1 MFSGRTGPI
10 LVNALQEELFEDL
23 ADRKGYAILYCH
35 HLNGS
40 ETNAYTNGFTLSD
53 FKAIVSEIRYRGIKV
68 MTINE
73 FVDKYIYG
81 ITGTDA
87 FIR

>member
-1 MFSGRTGPI
+1 M
-10 LVNALQEELFEDL
+10 
-23 ADRKGYAILYCH
+23 YCH
-35 HLNGS
+35 HLNGT
-40 ETNAYTNGFTLSD
+40 EKNAYTNGFTMTD
-53 FKAIVSEIRYRGIKV
+53 FKNLVSEIQNRDIDV

>member
-1 MFSGRTGPI
+1 MTHKTLAEWQSYFD
-10 LVNALQEELFEDL
+10 DL

-53 FKAIVSEIRYRGIKV
+53 FKAIVSEIQYRGLKV
-68 MTINE
+68 LTINE

>member
-1 MFSGRTGPI
+1 M
-10 LVNALQEELFEDL
+10 
-23 ADRKGYAILYCH
+23 
-35 HLNGS
+35 
-40 ETNAYTNGFTLSD
+40 TN
-53 FKAIVSEIRYRGIKV
+53 FKNLVSEIQNRDIDV

-81 ITGTDA
+81 ISGTDA